1 MLGAPVTVEIEN
13 DGVYLLVCSQGHRSV
28 HTLSNPKFE
37 VLFEMGLL
45 AFDDGYTREA
55 VATMA
60 ASVEEFFRFF
70 VKCIFAKRKLYEND
84 RFYEA
89 QKFWKLI
96 SRAEPQLGA
105 FAAFYFL
112 EFGKCPTYPD
122 TKSTEFRNS
131 VIHRGQIPKAN
142 EVMEYADKLVK
153 FMIPVYREYRKGFE
167 ALIATGIEIFAEL
180 TKRNEESPL
189 SSNYPT
195 AVSYLAVR
203 KEDPSF
209 TDALEYLR
217 QNKGRFFTA

>member
-1 MLGAPVTVEIEN
+1 MLGAPVTVEIED
-13 DGVYLLVCSQGHRSV
+13 DGVYVLVCSQGHRSF
-28 HTLSNPKFE
+28 HILSNPKFE

-96 SRAEPQLGA
+96 ARAEPQLGA

-112 EFGKCPTYPD
+112 EFEKCPAYPD
-122 TKSTEFRNS
+122 RKSTEFRNS
-131 VIHRGQIPKAN
+131 VIHRGQIPKSS
-142 EVMEYADKLVK
+142 EVMEYGDKLVK

-167 ALIATGIEIFAEL
+167 ALIARGIEVMTKF
-180 TKRNEESPL
+180 TKRTEESPL

-195 AVSYLAVR
+195 AVSYLALR
-203 KEDPSF
+203 EEEPRF
-209 TDALEYLR
+209 TDALEYVR
-217 QNKGRFFTA
+217 KNKGRFFTA

>member
-1 MLGAPVTVEIEN
+1 
-13 DGVYLLVCSQGHRSV
+13 
-28 HTLSNPKFE
+28 
-37 VLFEMGLL
+37 MGLL

-96 SRAEPQLGA
+96 ARAEPQLGA

-112 EFGKCPTYPD
+112 EFEKCPAYPD
-122 TKSTEFRNS
+122 RKSTDFRNS
-131 VIHRGQIPKAN
+131 VIHGDRIPKAS
-142 EVMEYADKLVK
+142 EVIEYGDKLVK
-153 FMIPVYREYRKGFE
+153 FMIPIYREYRKGFE
-167 ALIATGIEIFAEL
+167 ALIATGIEIM
-180 TKRNEESPL
+180 TKFPKRSEESPL

-195 AVSYLAVR
+195 AVSHLALR
-203 KEDPSF
+203 EEEPRF
-209 TDALEYLR
+209 TDALEYVR